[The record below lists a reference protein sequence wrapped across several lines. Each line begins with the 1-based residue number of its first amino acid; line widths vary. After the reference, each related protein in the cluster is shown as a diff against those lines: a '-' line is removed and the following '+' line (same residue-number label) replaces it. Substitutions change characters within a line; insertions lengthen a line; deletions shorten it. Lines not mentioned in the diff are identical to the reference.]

1 MTSPQAFDVVLI
13 GCGKMG
19 GAMLKGWLADGLA
32 AEKVLVIDPH
42 ASDLPNGVTVARSI
56 DGVDQGATGAV
67 IVLAVKPQVMAEVV
81 PAYARLGAAGGVFL
95 SVAAGKT
102 IPVLRDLLGPDS
114 RVVRAMP
121 NTPAAVGR
129 GATGLYAGQG
139 VSAEQKATCE
149 KLMAVSGLVV
159 WVENEDLI
167 DAVTAVSGSGPA
179 YVFHMVEAMA
189 AAGTALGLPAD
200 VAQALARQT
209 IVGAGELLH
218 QSPETAAQLR
228 INVTSP
234 GGTTAA
240 ALDVLMNS
248 DQGLPPLME
257 RAMTACAKRAKELA

>member
-1 MTSPQAFDVVLI
+1 MTSPLSYDVVLI

-32 AEKVLVIDPH
+32 PEKVLVIDPH
-42 ASDLPNGVTVARSI
+42 AADLPTGVVVARSI
-56 DGVDQGATGAV
+56 DGVSQGATGAV

-81 PAYARLGAAGGVFL
+81 PSYARLGATGGVFL

-102 IPVLRDLLGPDS
+102 VEVLRGLLGPDS

-129 GATGLYAGQG
+129 GATGLFAADG
-139 VSAEQKATCE
+139 VSAEQKAACE
-149 KLMAVSGLVV
+149 KLLAVSGLVV
-159 WVENEDLI
+159 WVEREELI

-189 AAGTALGLPAD
+189 AAGTALGLPED

-218 QSPETAAQLR
+218 QAPDSAAQLR
-228 INVTSP
+228 TNVTSP

-240 ALDVLMNS
+240 ALAVLM
-248 DQGLPPLME
+248 DPEQGLPPLMQ
-257 RAMTACAKRAKELA
+257 RAMEACAQRAKELA

>member
-1 MTSPQAFDVVLI
+1 MTSSQSYAVILV

-32 AEKVLVIDPH
+32 PQSVLVIDPH
-42 ASDLPNGVTVARSI
+42 AAALPDGVISAASI
-56 DGVDQGATGAV
+56 DDVAEGTTGDV
-67 IVLAVKPQVMAEVV
+67 VVLAIKPQVMADLL
-81 PAYARLGAAGGVFL
+81 PAFGRLGAAGGVFL

-102 IPVLRDLLGPDS
+102 ISFIESLLGDGA

-129 GATGLYAGQG
+129 GASGLFAGNG
-139 VSAEQKATCE
+139 VSDAQKARCGE
-149 KLMAVSGLVV
+149 MLAVSGLVV
-159 WVENEDLI
+159 WVENEALI

-179 YVFHMVEAMA
+179 YVFHLVEAMA
-189 AAGTALGLPAD
+189 QAGESLGLPAE

-218 QSPETAAQLR
+218 QSPDAASQLR

-240 ALDVLMNS
+240 ALEVLMNP
-248 DQGLPPLME
+248 DQGLSPLMA
-257 RAMTACAKRAKELA
+257 RAMTACAQRAKELA